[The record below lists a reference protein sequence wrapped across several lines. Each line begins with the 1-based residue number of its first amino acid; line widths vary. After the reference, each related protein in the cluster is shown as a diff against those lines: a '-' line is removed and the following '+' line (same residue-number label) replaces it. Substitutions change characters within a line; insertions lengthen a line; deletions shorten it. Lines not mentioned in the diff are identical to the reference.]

1 MTNEEILNNEYHMAC
16 ENYSDIFEHVPV
28 LHNLAKEC
36 DSVTELGVRTGIS
49 TRGFLCLDN
58 IRLRSYDLYKDEYV
72 DTLFEKAKTLG
83 RDVEYIVGDSLTIEI
98 EPTDMMFVDTDHTY
112 MQVTKELE
120 LHASKV
126 RKYIGFHDTDVYAS
140 EVLAAVV
147 NFMLKNREWQFHYF
161 TKRNN
166 GLTVIKRIA

>member
-36 DSVTELGVRTGIS
+36 GSVTELGVRTGIS

-58 IRLRSYDLYKDEYV
+58 IRLRS
-72 DTLFEKAKTLG
+72 
-83 RDVEYIVGDSLTIEI
+83 DSLKIEI

-112 MQVTKELE
+112 SQVTKELE

-126 RKYIGFHDTDVYAS
+126 KKYIGFHDTDVYAS

-147 NFMLKNREWQFHYF
+147 NFMMKNREWQFHYF

-166 GLTVIKRIA
+166 GLTIIKRIA